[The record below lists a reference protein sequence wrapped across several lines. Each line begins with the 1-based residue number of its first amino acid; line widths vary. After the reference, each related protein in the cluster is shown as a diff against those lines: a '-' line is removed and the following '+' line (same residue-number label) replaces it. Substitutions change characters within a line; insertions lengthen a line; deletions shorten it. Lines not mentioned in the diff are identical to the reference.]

1 MEVTGVVLWSAGQLC
16 RTDEGIY
23 GDDVLYQV
31 GS

>member
-1 MEVTGVVLWSAGQLC
+1 MEVSGIVVWPAGQLC
-16 RTDEGIY
+16 RTDKEMY